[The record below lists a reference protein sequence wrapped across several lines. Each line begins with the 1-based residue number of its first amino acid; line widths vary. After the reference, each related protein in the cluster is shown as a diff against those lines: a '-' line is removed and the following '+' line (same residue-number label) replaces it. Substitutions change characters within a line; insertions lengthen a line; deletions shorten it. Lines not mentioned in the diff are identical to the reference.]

1 MKPHFNKIIFLFLL
15 IKVICFSAKADTIDT
30 YKIYIGKTLKITEA
44 SYNPRSSN
52 ISIFLLDSSNYADT
66 VSIIYSHCTAGASN
80 REIKLTDTT
89 GKTMLKWE
97 FGNKEKAEAMR
108 IPVAAIVDNPL
119 LKHYDVFYM
128 YYRDQEYPE
137 WRMLTIVHV
146 NHNQVHNV
154 NVTGI
159 SALVVIKWLLYLL
172 GGLAVI
178 FIIFKIKR

>member
-1 MKPHFNKIIFLFLL
+1 MKPHLKKIIFLFLL
-15 IKVICFSAKADTIDT
+15 ITVMCFSAKADTIDT
-30 YKIYIGKTLKITEA
+30 YKIYISKTLKITEA

-66 VSIIYSHCTAGASN
+66 VSIIYNHCTAGASY

-89 GKTMLKWE
+89 GKIMLQWE

-108 IPVAAIVDNPL
+108 IPIVAIVGNPL
-119 LKHYDVFYM
+119 LKHSDLFYM

-146 NHNQVHNV
+146 NHNLGNKM
-154 NVTGI
+154 NVTGV
-159 SALVVIKWLLYLL
+159 SALIIIKWLLYLL
-172 GGLAVI
+172 GVLAVI
-178 FIIFKIKR
+178 FIIFKIRR